1 MYIPDLKVSM
11 IDPEINAGFICNYLS
26 REKSENKTR
35 PFYEKTILL
44 YPELKDAQEIL
55 DIREK
60 ERSLKIITSSDF
72 SFFSM
77 PIQYRQRSF

>member
-72 SFFSM
+72 SVFCHAN
-77 PIQYRQRSF
+77 PV